1 LSGSLFC
8 FVIAIVAKEIPMPLF
23 SPRSHRSRA
32 VRRHQVGRSD
42 NRWSRPETLERRT
55 MLTGNDPA
63 VADATD
69 GVDFTEPPAIV
80 TAVGVGLDTFA
91 SAEAYADW
99 LVGQA
104 TDRWQSLF
112 GKPAYYDWPWWYRG
126 DYLDDQPELRVSF
139 GEDLARPDS
148 VGGSLGML
156 ATGTGVES
164 ADSSTTNTQIAG
176 VDEADLVEVDGD
188 TLYSLA
194 RNRLSIVRGFADAAP
209 ELASQIDLAANGR
222 VAGMYLFGD
231 RLTIVSQDTEMT
243 IAGRTASRFPLIY
256 PPVLGRAQTIVTVLD
271 VSDLSDVSVA
281 NRTTFDG
288 GLVSSRMVEG
298 QLRLVLN
305 HRLELPRPQV
315 IPYEPVEELMVGP
328 SARNEMPEPATL
340 GGRFASLLWWPDIPE
355 PTGRYETAEAYASR
369 VRQELV
375 EAMTP
380 QVYQVDAAGNPLDVS
395 TLIEPTAIDVPEP
408 GAVRQLTTI
417 TAFDVTDGQPQPVT
431 TGVFTRGTVEVFATA
446 EDLYVFDG
454 HQSHEPSIGLIDIRR
469 WQPPVTTVTKVGFAA
484 DQSGAATVSL
494 VSQGTITGRMLNQ
507 FAADA
512 QNGFLRVVVEVP
524 GEGSGV
530 RVLEQQSENLV
541 EVGSITGFAPREDLY
556 SVRFVGN
563 RAYFVTFRRTDPLFV
578 VDLSNPTAP
587 TLLGELK
594 VPGFSDHIQPLDENH
609 LLTIGRDADDET
621 GRFKGMQ
628 VSIFDVTEPGS
639 PSLLHR
645 YTLAGGRGTSTA
657 ITGSRWRR
665 GDGDHLA
672 LGFFPD
678 EGVITIPVTTDG
690 RFEWD
695 LPIDPP
701 IALPMI
707 RPLADILI
715 GDDSILLPEPS
726 AWKPPTQRLEVLSFD
741 LAAGISSLGAI
752 DHDTSVD
759 RAVKITGQLVGVS
772 ASEVSVHSFTDPATT
787 LGSVRLDE
795 ASAQP
800 ITELPAAEPQAF
812 PAIEALIEQAVAGLP
827 VHRTWV
833 AKTAETVGDR
843 TVVFAEHAS
852 GVVHRLTS
860 SGLVAEK
867 GWAAFGFDGI
877 GNLESM
883 PLSRQARGE
892 SFADAVAEVRGLLSD
907 AVLQRLDLSRD
918 ADGRLQSRGPF
929 FA

>member
-1 LSGSLFC
+1 
-8 FVIAIVAKEIPMPLF
+8 MPLF
-23 SPRSHRSRA
+23 TSRSHRSRA
-32 VRRHQVGRSD
+32 VRCRQVGRS
-42 NRWSRPETLERRT
+42 RHGWSRPETLERRT

-63 VADATD
+63 VTDATA
-69 GVDFTEPPAIV
+69 GVDVTEPPAIV
-80 TAVGVGLDTFA
+80 TEIGVGLDTFA

-112 GKPAYYDWPWWYRG
+112 GKPAYYDWPWWYGG
-126 DYLDDQPELRVSF
+126 DYWNDLPELRVGL
-139 GEDLARPDS
+139 GEDLAMADS
-148 VGGSLGML
+148 VVDSLNIVAAG
-156 ATGTGVES
+156 AGVEE

-194 RNRLSIVRGFADAAP
+194 RGQLSIVQGFAEGAP
-209 ELASQIDLAANGR
+209 ELIGQISLADTGR
-222 VAGMYLFGD
+222 TAGMYLFGD
-231 RLTIVSQDTEMT
+231 RLTIVSQDFTPT
-243 IAGRTASRFPLIY
+243 IMNRTSSGFPWIY
-256 PPVLGRAQTIVTVLD
+256 PPVLGRAQTTVTVLD

-288 GLVSSRMVEG
+288 ELISSRMVEG

-315 IPYEPVEELMVGP
+315 IPNVPVDEPSVGP
-328 SARNEMPEPATL
+328 SALNDVPDSATL
-340 GGRFASLLWWPDIPE
+340 GGRVSSLLWWPGIPE

-395 TLIEPTAIDVPEP
+395 TLIEPTAIDVPEA
-408 GAVRQLTTI
+408 GTVRQLTSV
-417 TAFDVTDGQPQPVT
+417 TAFDVTGKQPQPVT
-431 TGVFTRGTVEVFATA
+431 TGMFTRGTVEVFATA
-446 EDLYVFDG
+446 DELYVFDG
-454 HQSHEPSIGLIDIRR
+454 HQSYRPSREPSIELIDIRR

-484 DQSGAATVSL
+484 DQSGAPTVLL
-494 VSQGTITGRMLNQ
+494 VSQGTITGRVLNQ
-507 FAADA
+507 FAADE
-512 QNGFLRVVVEVP
+512 QNGFLRVVVEVQ

-530 RVLEQQSENLV
+530 VVLEQQGESLV
-541 EVGSITGFAPREDLY
+541 AVGSLGGLASNENLY

-578 VDLSNPTAP
+578 VDLSNPTTP

-609 LLTIGRDADDET
+609 LLTIGRDADDAT

-628 VSIFDVTEPGS
+628 VSIFDVSDPTS

-645 YTLAGGRGTSTA
+645 HTLAGGRSTSTA

-701 IALPMI
+701 IALPI
-707 RPLADILI
+707 VSLFADILVT
-715 GDDSILLPEPS
+715 DDSILLPEPPAPP
-726 AWKPPTQRLEVLSFD
+726 AWKPPAQRLEVLSFD
-741 LAAGISSLGAI
+741 LVGGISSLGAI

-759 RAVKITGQLVGVS
+759 RAVKISGQLVGVS
-772 ASEVSVHSFTDPATT
+772 SSEVTVHDFADPSTT
-787 LGSVRLDE
+787 LGSVRLDG
-795 ASAQP
+795 AVAQP
-800 ITELPAAEPQAF
+800 ITGLPATEPQAF
-812 PAIEALIEQAVAGLP
+812 PAIETLIEQAVAGLP

-833 AKTAETVGDR
+833 AKTAQTAGDR

-852 GVVHRLTS
+852 GAVHRLTS
-860 SGLVAEK
+860 SGSVTEK

-883 PLSRQARGE
+883 PLSRQARGDA
-892 SFADAVAEVRGLLSD
+892 FADAVIEIRSLLSD

-918 ADGRLQSRGPF
+918 ADGRLQSRGPR